1 MSTSPR
7 RRSWIIIAALLVL
20 PLIIGAALAAATGLD
35 PARSWNAD
43 EEPAAAPVAAS
54 PSGIDPAQLVDA
66 RRAAGEAG
74 AQAGFLT
81 TGTEQ
86 LTEGVGEMKEGA
98 ATLPTQFGEA
108 VTGAQQL
115 SQGMVELQAGVGQL
129 GTGAT
134 EVADGVGTAVD
145 QVVGLGALQGQLL
158 GMIDDT
164 VVGLEGATDPDLVD
178 ARTRLQDL
186 RGQVEMAQLDG
197 DLANQLTALKDG
209 SREVANQLAVPG
221 YAFHDG
227 IYSATKGAQ
236 DLSHGLTEAQG
247 GVDEAVAGV
256 EELDAGVQRI
266 DQMATQT
273 QDRIGAIQRALPVVQ
288 AAGTGEGVAAAAA
301 SEETIPTLAPMY
313 AMLIAALVM
322 LGGAAT
328 GVLMRL
334 TRGGWWILAGATVGL
349 TALGVVLLAIV
360 GTGVTAAVLALSA
373 LILALGVV
381 ASAVLTRAVIGLF
394 GPVAGSVVA
403 GIAALVQIGLVG
415 WVWKAASAHD
425 VTVIW
430 QVLANLT
437 PLNWAT
443 TGLTAAGNDGSAMS
457 LWAAVA
463 VLGVL
468 AAVGVAGLAVAARRA
483 SAVTADDSVETGL

>member
-1 MSTSPR
+1 
-7 RRSWIIIAALLVL
+7 
-20 PLIIGAALAAATGLD
+20 
-35 PARSWNAD
+35 
-43 EEPAAAPVAAS
+43 
-54 PSGIDPAQLVDA
+54 
-66 RRAAGEAG
+66 
-74 AQAGFLT
+74 
-81 TGTEQ
+81 
-86 LTEGVGEMKEGA
+86 
-98 ATLPTQFGEA
+98 
-108 VTGAQQL
+108 
-115 SQGMVELQAGVGQL
+115 MVELQAGVGQL

-164 VVGLEGATDPDLVD
+164 VAGLEGATDPDLVD

-322 LGGAAT
+322 LGGAASESAHAR
-328 GVLMRL
+328 GPGRL
-334 TRGGWWILAGATVGL
+334 VDPGRCDRRSHRPRRGAAGDRRHRRHRGRPRPVRPDPGARRRRLRGPHPCGDRPVRAGGRVRRRRDRRPR
-349 TALGVVLLAIV
+349 ADRARRLGVEGRL
-360 GTGVTAAVLALSA
+360 
-373 LILALGVV
+373 
-381 ASAVLTRAVIGLF
+381 R
-394 GPVAGSVVA
+394 P
-403 GIAALVQIGLVG
+403 
-415 WVWKAASAHD
+415 
-425 VTVIW
+425 
-430 QVLANLT
+430 
-437 PLNWAT
+437 
-443 TGLTAAGNDGSAMS
+443 
-457 LWAAVA
+457 
-463 VLGVL
+463 
-468 AAVGVAGLAVAARRA
+468 
-483 SAVTADDSVETGL
+483 